1 MATDWATPI
10 LAFVGGGV
18 GAALTYAAAVRGDR
32 QRESASRRE
41 EWGRRF
47 TAALG
52 DLGDDDPRRRR
63 LGQGLLERLA
73 SSSLASTEE
82 RHLAQEM
89 LAEAA
94 GYTPDGADLQSL
106 VGTDLGAST
115 FLADDE
121 GEPSTAARDDPTR
134 GGGRND
140 GSKRVIRVGQGQI
153 AAARAV
159 IRMSGGPDKVTP
171 LIRKIA
177 EAGVVPPTN
186 V

>member
-52 DLGDDDPRRRR
+52 DLGDDDLRRRR
-63 LGQGLLERLA
+63 LGQELLERLA
-73 SSSLASTEE
+73 SSSLASAEE
-82 RHLAQEM
+82 RLLAREM

-94 GYTPDGADLQSL
+94 SYTPDGGDLQSL
-106 VGTDLGAST
+106 LGTDLDAIT
-115 FLADDE
+115 FLADNE
-121 GEPSTAARDDPTR
+121 GEPSAARET
-134 GGGRND
+134 
-140 GSKRVIRVGQGQI
+140 
-153 AAARAV
+153 
-159 IRMSGGPDKVTP
+159 TP
-171 LIRKIA
+171 PA
-177 EAGVVPPTN
+177 EEVR
-186 V
+186 